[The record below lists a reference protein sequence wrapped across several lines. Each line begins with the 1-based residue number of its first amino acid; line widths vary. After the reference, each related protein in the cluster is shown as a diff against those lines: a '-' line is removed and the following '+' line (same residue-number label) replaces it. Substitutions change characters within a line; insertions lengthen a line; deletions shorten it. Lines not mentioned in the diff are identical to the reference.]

1 MKIRWAFLALF
12 FLSGCAAVPSTPD
25 VMGNL
30 VEANPVPLAAVKLRS
45 DAPLLGMQPVKGEL
59 GPGAPAVKLAQGSSY
74 YRLYRLPQVNGT
86 LHLKLISYCACLGFD
101 KRIAVPV
108 VRVLTKA
115 GQVIE
120 PLPDGYEYSV
130 ESAHGFTPLSVTLDV
145 TVPSP
150 NATYALVASDNSR
163 PDASVERI
171 NIVGIGGSLMRLN
184 VRAYPAG
191 HFDIRY
197 AGP

>member
-1 MKIRWAFLALF
+1 MKIRWAFLPLF

-45 DAPLLGMQPVKGEL
+45 DAPLLGTQPVKGEL
-59 GPGAPAVKLAQGSSY
+59 GPGAPAVKLTQGSSY

-86 LHLKLISYCACLGFD
+86 LHLKVTSYCACLGFD
-101 KRIAVPV
+101 KRVAVPV

-115 GQVIE
+115 GKVIE
-120 PLPDGYEYSV
+120 PMPDGYEYSV
-130 ESAHGFTPLSVTLDV
+130 EGAHGFTPLSVVLDV
-145 TVPSP
+145 AVPSP
-150 NATYALVASDNSR
+150 NAAYALVASDTSR

-171 NIVGIGGSLMRLN
+171 NIVGIAGSLMRLN
-184 VRAYPAG
+184 VRAYPVG
-191 HFDIRY
+191 RFDIRY
-197 AGP
+197 ASP